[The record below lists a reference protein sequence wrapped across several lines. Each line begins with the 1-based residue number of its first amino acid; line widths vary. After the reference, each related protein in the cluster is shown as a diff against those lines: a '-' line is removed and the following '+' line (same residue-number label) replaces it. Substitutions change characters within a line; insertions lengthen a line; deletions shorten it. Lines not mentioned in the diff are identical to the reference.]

1 MPGQLGIEPISFFDN
16 SIYGFFNFQPAVFW
30 MMNGGDQL
38 YPVPAAGPSSVSAAV
53 FCTAERQEDLC
64 YLVWIVVSSD

>member
-1 MPGQLGIEPISFFDN
+1 MPQLGIEPFSFFDN

-30 MMNGGDQL
+30 MMNGGHQL
-38 YPVPAAGPSSVSAAV
+38 YLAVVPAGPSSLSPV